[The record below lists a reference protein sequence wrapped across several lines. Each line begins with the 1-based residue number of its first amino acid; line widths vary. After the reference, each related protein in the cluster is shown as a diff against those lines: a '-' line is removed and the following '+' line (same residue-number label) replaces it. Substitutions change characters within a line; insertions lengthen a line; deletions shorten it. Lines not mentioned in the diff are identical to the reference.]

1 VRFAGGIAGAAVV
14 AVWLTVTTTLSAAPV
29 QASVTSASCPPGR
42 GVSVVIEFNGLD
54 HEDVQACAESE
65 GGESAARLLRDAG
78 LALTSVQR
86 QPGFV
91 CRVSG
96 LPEQDPCVNTPPAD
110 AYWSLWWSDGSSD
123 SWTYAATGV
132 EGLQV
137 PAGGS
142 VALVWDG
149 RQGDVA
155 PATAPGARASGSRA
169 APRDASGAVRGSTEE
184 SQPHDRPLPVWV
196 APAAIG
202 LLFAAAAV
210 TAVVRRRRGAAGT

>member
-1 VRFAGGIAGAAVV
+1 
-14 AVWLTVTTTLSAAPV
+14 
-29 QASVTSASCPPGR
+29 
-42 GVSVVIEFNGLD
+42 VSVVIEFNGLD
-54 HEDVQACAESE
+54 HEDAKACAEGE
-65 GGESAARLLRDAG
+65 GGESAARLFRDVG

-123 SWTYAATGV
+123 SWSYAATGV
-132 EGLQV
+132 DGLEV
-137 PAGGS
+137 PDGGS

-149 RQGDVA
+149 RPGEVT
-155 PATAPGARASGSRA
+155 PVTPPGARASSARG
-169 APRDASGAVRGSTEE
+169 APLDASSAVRGSTDE
-184 SQPHDRPLPVWV
+184 SRPHDRRLPVWV

-202 LLFAAAAV
+202 LLFAAAAA
-210 TAVVRRRRGAAGT
+210 TAVVRRRRGSVGT

>member
-1 VRFAGGIAGAAVV
+1 
-14 AVWLTVTTTLSAAPV
+14 
-29 QASVTSASCPPGR
+29 
-42 GVSVVIEFNGLD
+42 
-54 HEDVQACAESE
+54 
-65 GGESAARLLRDAG
+65 
-78 LALTSVQR
+78 VQR

-110 AYWSLWWSDGSSD
+110 AYWSLWWSDGTSD

-132 EGLQV
+132 DGLEI
-137 PAGGS
+137 PDGGS

-155 PATAPGARASGSRA
+155 PVTPPGA
-169 APRDASGAVRGSTEE
+169 PASGAHASRTDASSAPREPPE
-184 SQPHDRPLPVWV
+184 QSRPHERRLPVWV
-196 APAAIG
+196 APSAIA
-202 LLFAAAAV
+202 LLFAAAAA